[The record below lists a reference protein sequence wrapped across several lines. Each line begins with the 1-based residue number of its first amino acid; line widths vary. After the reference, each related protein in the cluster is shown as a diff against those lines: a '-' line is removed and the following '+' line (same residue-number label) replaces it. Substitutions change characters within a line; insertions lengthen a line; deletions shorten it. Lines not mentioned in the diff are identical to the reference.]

1 MKTVRNIGI
10 IAHIDAGKTTVSERF
25 LFYSGKEHRMGEVHE
40 GTARMDWQE
49 EEQERGITITSAAT
63 TFDWKKTTLNL
74 IDTPGHVDFTAEV
87 QRSLRVLDGAVGVF
101 CGVAGVQ
108 AQSETVWRQANEY
121 DVPRIIFVNKLD
133 RVGADF
139 FRVVDDIHEGL
150 GANVLPVVI
159 PVGSEG
165 GLRGI
170 VDLVEMKEFH
180 FSEEDEGRTV
190 TEHEISAE
198 TQELAELWRGELL
211 DKVADRSDEVMEL
224 VLEDQEVPVDVLRAA
239 IRAGT
244 LDRSWIPVL
253 CGSAFRNKGVQPL
266 MDAVVHY
273 LPAPE
278 ERGVVVGV
286 NPHNQKPLERKL
298 DAKEPLVALVFKLQ
312 VDSHGELAYV
322 RIYSGELKKGGS
334 YLNPRTG
341 KKERIATIFKMHAN
355 QRNAVEK
362 AVAGDIVAVNGLRF
376 SATGDT
382 ICEQKSAIVLESLEF
397 PDTVIS
403 MAIEPKS
410 SADRD
415 RLLEQLARLVRED
428 PTLNLSTNPDT
439 GQVIL
444 AGMGELHL
452 EVVRNRLIRDFKVDA
467 KIGTPRVSYRQ
478 TFAGPA
484 REKSRVERQLG
495 GKDQLGEIDIE
506 VIPDDNEKGAA
517 VEWLED
523 GGLHPDWKRAAE
535 DTITSCLEAGGEL
548 GFPFVQVQ
556 VKVRVP
562 EQDPEAT
569 EIGVSL
575 AVREAF
581 DTIEARAGSVLLE
594 PVMRFQ
600 ITTPEDYFGAIH
612 QDLLRRRSNVD
623 NVELVQDIRRL
634 SGTVP
639 LAEVF
644 GYTTNLRS
652 LSQGR
657 AAMTLEPVGYAPAPE
672 KVAERFRF

>member
-25 LFYSGKEHRMGEVHE
+25 LFYAGKEHRMGEVHE

-63 TFDWKKTTLNL
+63 TFEWKKATLNL

-101 CGVAGVQ
+101 CGVAGVE

-121 DVPRIIFVNKLD
+121 NVPRLAFVNKLD
-133 RVGADF
+133 RMGADF
-139 FRVVDDIHEGL
+139 FRVIDDIQEKFGCT
-150 GANVLPVVI
+150 VLPLTV
-159 PVGSEG
+159 PVGAEG
-165 GLRGI
+165 DFKGV
-170 VDLVEMKEFH
+170 VDLVEMKELH
-180 FSEEDEGRTV
+180 FSEDDGGRKV
-190 TEHEISAE
+190 TEQEISAE
-198 TQELAELWRGELL
+198 MQDDAELWRGELIE
-211 DKVADRSDEVMEL
+211 KVANASDEIMEL
-224 VLEDQEVPVDVLRAA
+224 VLEDQEVPVDLLRAA

-244 LDRSWIPVL
+244 LERRWVPVL

-278 ERGVVVGV
+278 ERGFVEGL
-286 NPHNQKPLERKL
+286 NPHNQKPLQRKL
-298 DAKEPLVALVFKLQ
+298 NKSEPLTALVFKVQ
-312 VDSHGELAYV
+312 VDSHGELAYA
-322 RIYSGELKKGGS
+322 RIYSGELQKGGS

-355 QRNAVEK
+355 QRNAVEQ

-376 SATGDT
+376 SVTGDT
-382 ICEQKSAIVLESLEF
+382 ICDQKQPITLESLEF

-415 RLLEQLARLVRED
+415 RLLEQLARLERED
-428 PTLNLSTNPDT
+428 PTLNLSHNPDT

-478 TFAGPA
+478 TFGGPA
-484 REKSRVERQLG
+484 REHAKVERQLG

-506 VIPDDNEKGAA
+506 VSPDADEKGATTD
-517 VEWLED
+517 WLED
-523 GGLHPDWKRAAE
+523 GALHPDWRRAAE
-535 DTITSCLEAGGEL
+535 DTIKSCLEAGGEL
-548 GFPFVQVQ
+548 GFPYVQLH

-562 EQDPEAT
+562 VQDPEAT
-569 EIGVSL
+569 EIGVCL

-581 DTIEARAGSVLLE
+581 DAIEERAGTVLLE

-600 ITTPEDYFGAIH
+600 ITTPEEYFGAIH

-657 AAMTLEPVGYAPAPE
+657 ATMTLEPVGYAPAPE